1 MAARKKD
8 ETLGTRGPPP
18 DSALAALRALG
29 PDWRAKAA
37 LGLEL
42 LLEEMVRRRAELDA
56 IELLS
61 AFRTVAEA
69 LTQNQALV
77 APDDDGQAPK
87 STFAPAPPKRLDA

>member
-1 MAARKKD
+1 MAGRKKD
-8 ETLGTRGPPP
+8 DPLGTRGPPP

-56 IELLS
+56 IELLG

-77 APDDDGQAPK
+77 APEEDGAPPK
-87 STFAPAPPKRLDA
+87 AVASAPPKRLDA